1 MSDELLI
8 DELPGLSEFVAG
20 AIGLHFPPPRWGD
33 LERGMRATARELD
46 DISPAICARR
56 FISGAAAKREIEILA
71 ACLTVGETY
80 FLRERKVFD
89 VLGRKIIPDICR
101 RREESRLLRIWSA
114 ACCTGEEA
122 YSIAITLHE
131 AIPDIANWNITL
143 LATDINT
150 RFLRK
155 AAAGIY
161 GGWSFRQV
169 PAGFRER
176 YFRQAGD
183 EQWEIAPHIKRLVR
197 FAPLNLAQ
205 DIYPALANESN
216 AMDVIFC
223 RNVLM
228 YFTPGQVRRVVGN
241 LHRAQTDGG
250 WLIAG
255 SGELSQMASAPYVA
269 QSDEGFTYYRKSA
282 ATAVGLPAEPAPA
295 AAIIPIPARRHVVNV
310 PKPRKSVDPVPIAQK
325 RHDKLRRA
333 ARRLANRGRLSEA
346 LRCCDRWIIADRVNP
361 ASHYLRAVIQQE
373 LGNIADAVK
382 SLRGALYLDPNF
394 ALAHF
399 ALGNIERN
407 RGRVTESIKHLQNV
421 RKLLGRYGPEEIVP
435 ESEGITTERLIE
447 IVNSLLEIE
456 VAA

>member
-8 DELPGLSEFVAG
+8 DELPGLSDFVAG
-20 AIGLHFPPPRWGD
+20 AIGLHFPPSRWGD
-33 LERGMRATARELD
+33 LERGMRAAARELD
-46 DISPAICARR
+46 EDSPAICAQR
-56 FISGAAAKREIEILA
+56 FISGAAVKREIEILA
-71 ACLTVGETY
+71 AHLTVGETY
-80 FLRERKVFD
+80 FLRERKVFE
-89 VLGRKIIPDICR
+89 VLGRKIIPEICR

-122 YSIAITLHE
+122 YSIAITLHQ

-143 LATDINT
+143 LATDINA

-155 AAAGIY
+155 AAGGVY

-176 YFRQAGD
+176 YFRQVGD

-205 DIYPALANESN
+205 DIYPTLANESN

-228 YFTPGQVRRVVGN
+228 YFTPGQVRKVVGN

-255 SGELSQMASAPYVA
+255 SGELSQMASAPYTA
-269 QSDEGFTYYRKSA
+269 HSDEGFTYYRKFI
-282 ATAVGLPAEPAPA
+282 ATAVELPAARPAPVA
-295 AAIIPIPARRHVVNV
+295 LLSIPARPQVVNV
-310 PKPRKSVDPVPIAQK
+310 PKAGKSADPVPIAQK

-333 ARRLANRGRLSEA
+333 ARRLANRGRLNEA
-346 LRCCDRWIIADRVNP
+346 LRCCERWIMADRVNP

-373 LGNIADAVK
+373 LGDSADAVK

-407 RGRVTESIKHLQNV
+407 RGRVSESIKHLQNV
-421 RKLLGRYGPEEIVP
+421 RKLLARYSPDEVVP
-435 ESEGITTERLIE
+435 ESEGITAERLIE
-447 IVNSLLEIE
+447 IVNSLLEME